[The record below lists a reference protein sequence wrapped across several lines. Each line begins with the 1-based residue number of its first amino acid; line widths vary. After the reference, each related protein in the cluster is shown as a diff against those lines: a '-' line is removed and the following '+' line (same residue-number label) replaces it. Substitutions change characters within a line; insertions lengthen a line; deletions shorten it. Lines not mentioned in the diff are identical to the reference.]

1 MLQSHNMLAAVLT
14 NEGLVDDERIGEV
27 NKVEKSN
34 GFLRI
39 VNILVNSSDSLKT
52 VNRSFNRKNKQDAIF
67 DTNNNVDAPV
77 VLAISE
83 AIRSMSQPN

>member
-1 MLQSHNMLAAVLT
+1 MLQSHNILAAVLT

-39 VNILVNSSDSLKT
+39 VNILVNNSDSLKT
-52 VNRSFNRKNKQDAIF
+52 ANRSFNVKNKQDAIF
-67 DTNNNVDAPV
+67 DTNNNVDEPV